1 MNKDES
7 KGETSDRDE
16 SQKSSSPSRGAEA
29 GVVQTSL
36 ESAAVETDDDRHAEE
51 GAPADEGAEAKAVE
65 V

>member
-1 MNKDES
+1 MDPNRSTSLAVRLAMNKDES

-36 ESAAVETDDDRHAEE
+36 ESAAVET
-51 GAPADEGAEAKAVE
+51 
-65 V
+65 